1 MENRKE
7 LINPHDK
14 ITLDCSN
21 VQAAQ
26 MAVLILGN
34 GAYGIE
40 DDVLPL
46 LLFGTAEK
54 WCQEKYGKCLEEWME
69 SIELADIATVF
80 ESMRLEHERSSISD
94 PVGHA
99 HEYAAAIRKK
109 LAKAPTPAGE

>member
-1 MENRKE
+1 MDNRKE
-7 LINPHDK
+7 LINLHDK

-21 VQAAQ
+21 VPAAQ

-54 WCQEKYGKCLEEWME
+54 WCQEKYGKSLDEWMDT
-69 SIELADIATVF
+69 IDLADVAIVF
-80 ESMRLEHERSSISD
+80 ESFQLEHERSSVSD
-94 PVGHA
+94 PVGRA
-99 HEYAAAIRKK
+99 HEYAVAIRKK
-109 LAKAPTPAGE
+109 LAEQAG